1 MPSEI
6 VPKNE
11 NMWAPWRME
20 YIKSPKQNDN
30 KCIFCSKSKSLND
43 NENLIIFRGK
53 YSFILLNLYPYNN
66 AHSMVSSYEHN
77 SEFHL
82 LSEKTQVEMMQLS
95 SKLMKIMKSEMNAE
109 GFNFGANF
117 GAVAG
122 AGIKEHVHL
131 HIVPRWEGDTNFM
144 PVLGHTKVQVDGLKE
159 THQLL
164 KSFF

>member
-1 MPSEI
+1 MPNK
-6 VPKNE
+6 KNL
-11 NMWAPWRME
+11 WAPWRMD
-20 YIKSPKQNDN
+20 YIKSPENNNN
-30 KCIFCSKSKSLND
+30 KCIFCEKSKSKKD
-43 NENLIIFRGK
+43 NENLIIYRA
-53 YSFILLNLYPYNN
+53 SECFILLNLYPYNN
-66 AHSMVSSYEHN
+66 GHVMVSSYEHK

-82 LSEKTQVEMMQLS
+82 LKQSTQLEMMNLS
-95 SKLMKIMKSEMNAE
+95 SKLMNIMKIEMNAE

-144 PVLGHTKVQVDGLKE
+144 PVLCHTKVQVDGLKE

-164 KSFF
+164 HSLFNK

>member
-1 MPSEI
+1 
-6 VPKNE
+6 
-11 NMWAPWRME
+11 
-20 YIKSPKQNDN
+20 
-30 KCIFCSKSKSLND
+30 
-43 NENLIIFRGK
+43 
-53 YSFILLNLYPYNN
+53 
-66 AHSMVSSYEHN
+66 
-77 SEFHL
+77 
-82 LSEKTQVEMMQLS
+82 
-95 SKLMKIMKSEMNAE
+95 MNAE

-164 KSFF
+164 HSLFNK